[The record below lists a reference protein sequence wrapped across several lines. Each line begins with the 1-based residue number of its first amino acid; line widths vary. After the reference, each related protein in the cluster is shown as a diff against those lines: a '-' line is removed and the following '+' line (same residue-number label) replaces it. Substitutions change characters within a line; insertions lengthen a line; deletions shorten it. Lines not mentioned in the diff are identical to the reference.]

1 MSNSNLNTNLKIN
14 TNFIPNTI
22 TEVII
27 NDTSNIDDR
36 SPMQSPRAK
45 SPTNI
50 QSIKCP
56 CAPKKIAIPVP
67 RTPRVQ
73 DENVCKQLFD

>member
-1 MSNSNLNTNLKIN
+1 MSISNLTIN
-14 TNFIPNTI
+14 TNVINNNNI
-22 TEVII
+22 TSITI
-27 NDTSNIDDR
+27 NDTNNINIDDR
-36 SPMQSPRAK
+36 SPLQSPRAK

-56 CAPKKIAIPVP
+56 GAPKKIAIPVP